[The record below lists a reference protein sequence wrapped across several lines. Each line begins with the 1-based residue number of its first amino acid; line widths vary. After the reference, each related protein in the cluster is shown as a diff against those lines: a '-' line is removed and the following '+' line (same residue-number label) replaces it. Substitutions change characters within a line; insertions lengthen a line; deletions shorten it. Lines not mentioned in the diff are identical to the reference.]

1 MVFIKSMNGFKIR
14 TKEDAREFLEKCI
27 SGDGYVVIKISH
39 NEAYYIYSTKD
50 GFSYISYRIGN
61 LSDIF
66 NPELRLLDEENIG
79 TIWKIRKYINKR
91 FFNGG
96 NVTYVL

>member
-1 MVFIKSMNGFKIR
+1 MVFIKSNHGFKIK
-14 TKEDAREFLEKCI
+14 TKDDARKFIEECI
-27 SGDGYVVIKISH
+27 SGEGCICIKTNST
-39 NEAYYIYSTKD
+39 EAYYIYSSKN
-50 GFSYISYRIGN
+50 GFSYISHRIGN

-66 NPELRLLDEENIG
+66 NPELRLLDEENVD

-96 NVTYVL
+96 NETYVL

>member
-14 TKEDAREFLEKCI
+14 TKKDAREFLEKCI
-27 SGDGYVVIKISH
+27 SGKGYVVIKISYD
-39 NEAYYIYSTKD
+39 EAYYIYSSEK

-66 NPELRLLDEENIG
+66 NPEIKLLDEENVD

>member
-14 TKEDAREFLEKCI
+14 TKEDAKEFLEKCI
-27 SGDGYVVIKISH
+27 SGKGYVVIKISH
-39 NEAYYIYSTKD
+39 EEAYYIYSSEK
-50 GFSYISYRIGN
+50 GFSYISHRIGN

-66 NPELRLLDEENIG
+66 NPELRLLNEKNVD

-96 NVTYVL
+96 NATYVL

>member
-1 MVFIKSMNGFKIR
+1 MTFIKYNHGFKIK
-14 TKEDAREFLEKCI
+14 TKSDAREFLEKCI
-27 SGDGYVVIKISH
+27 SGDGYIRIEISR
-39 NEAYYIYSTKD
+39 NEEYVIYSTKD
-50 GFSYISYRIGN
+50 GFSYISHRIGN

-66 NPELRLLDEENIG
+66 NPELRLLEEENVD

-96 NVTYVL
+96 NMTYVL

>member
-1 MVFIKSMNGFKIR
+1 MVFIKSQNDFKIR
-14 TKEDAREFLEKCI
+14 TKEDAKEFLEKCI
-27 SGDGYVVIKISH
+27 SGKGYVAIKISH
-39 NEAYYIYSTKD
+39 NEAYYIYSSEK
-50 GFSYISYRIGN
+50 GFSYISHRIGN

-66 NPELRLLDEENIG
+66 NPELRLLDEENVD

-96 NVTYVL
+96 DMTYVL

>member
-1 MVFIKSMNGFKIR
+1 MVFIKSMHGFKIR

-27 SGDGYVVIKISH
+27 SGKGYVVIKISY
-39 NEAYYIYSTKD
+39 NEAYYIYSSEK
-50 GFSYISYRIGN
+50 GFSYISHRIGN

-66 NPELRLLDEENIG
+66 NPELRLLDEENID

-96 NVTYVL
+96 NATYVL